1 VISASAI
8 VQRIKKSV
16 VSGGFIVVNASDD
29 TILMK
34 TLEAFPEP
42 LWKSDERDVYK
53 DINDS

>member
-1 VISASAI
+1 VISTSAI

-16 VSGGFIVVNASDD
+16 VSGGFIVNASDD